1 VSRYFDYPAESGLTR
16 ADQLVVLADLAPAD
30 WDRLLARMERRRFR
44 AGDVVIAAGDV
55 DRSLYLIASGSVEI
69 LIGQGRRQRR
79 VREQGPGTI
88 LGEVA
93 FFDGQPRSATVR
105 ALGDCE
111 LLRLSPD
118 AFEVLAAKH
127 PDLGRRLLLE
137 LGRVVVLRLRGAEAG
152 DGA

>member
-1 VSRYFDYPAESGLTR
+1 VSRYFDYPAEGGETR
-16 ADQLVVLADLAPAD
+16 ADQLVVLRDLSPAD
-30 WDRLLARMERRRFR
+30 WDRLLAQMERRRFT
-44 AGDVVIAAGDV
+44 AGAVIIATGEV
-55 DRSLYLIASGSVEI
+55 DRALYLIASGSVEI
-69 LIGQGRRQRR
+69 ILGSGRRQRR

-111 LLRLSPD
+111 VLRLNHD

-137 LGRVVVLRLRGAEAG
+137 LGRIVVLRLRGAEA